1 MKRSKTVLALAAV
14 AMVALVASSANAAVI
29 YSDDFS
35 GSGAAGLH
43 GTTPDVS
50 PPGPGATWVA
60 TSNYKADGSFT
71 AQNVATM
78 TLGFTPADGL
88 VYTLDAQIEDLGGGA
103 WAQFGFGNGQPTDTL
118 WSGRAWDLLRVAGD
132 TGNAHATV
140 QSGFGGLTYWSDLG
154 LLRYADD
161 LDVRIV
167 LDTTGGTGNW
177 TATYYAKAGNVGAYT
192 EVRSAVTLTDETI
205 DSIGF
210 STYNSGGNFGKFNSF
225 SLTAVPEPTTMIM
238 LAAGLPALLKLRRRR
253 S

>member
-1 MKRSKTVLALAAV
+1 MNRSRILLALALV
-14 AMVALVASSANAAVI
+14 AMAALVLASTSANAAVI

-35 GSGAAGLH
+35 GSGAAELN
-43 GTTPDVS
+43 GTTPDVTT
-50 PPGPGATWVA
+50 GGATWVA

-71 AQNVATM
+71 LANNATM
-78 TLGFTPADGL
+78 TLAFTPVDGL
-88 VYTLDAQIEDLGGGA
+88 VYTLDAQIEDLGGSH
-103 WAQFGFGNGQPTDTL
+103 WAQFGFGNGQPTTTL

-140 QSGFGGLTYWSDLG
+140 QSGFGGLANWSDLG

-177 TATYYAKAGNVGAYT
+177 TATYYAKPGNVGTYT

-205 DSIGF
+205 DSVGF
-210 STYNSGGNFGKFNSF
+210 STFNAANEGKFNSF
-225 SLTAVPEPTTMIM
+225 
-238 LAAGLPALLKLRRRR
+238 
-253 S
+253 